1 MAIDESS
8 VDQVRRAAD
17 IVTVVGEYLKL
28 KRRGKN
34 HIGLCPFHQ
43 EKTPSFNVNQE
54 RQFYHCFGCGASGD
68 VFSFVMEQENLEF
81 PEAVRQLAQRFG
93 VELRETG
100 QSGGQKKERDRLL
113 TLMEKAVVVY
123 QRSLNAAS
131 GEAGR
136 RFLDQR
142 KIAQEQRQGF
152 GIGYAPPG
160 WQFLADQ
167 LIRQGATEDLLVKA
181 GLCARSQ
188 RSGKIYDRLRNRV
201 VFPVRDER
209 GRVVGF
215 GGRDLSGE
223 AETPKYVNSP
233 ETPLYHKG
241 SLLYGLDL
249 ARKNLREKPAL
260 LVEGYLDVVSLRSAG
275 FGTAVAPLGTALTE
289 EQAKLLG
296 RFTRDHG
303 VIVFFDGDS
312 AGQTASLK
320 ALVPLIN
327 AGLPVRV
334 ASPPEGKDPDD
345 LIRESG
351 ADTVA
356 ELIEQAQSGDDFLIE
371 QLALRYELDTTAG
384 RHGLINELVELL
396 PRFVERTTRDL
407 LIERFAKL
415 LRVSV
420 GDLRRDLR
428 RLYKGQPLSQSN
440 APAVE
445 ASRPIPQMNRDWG
458 VLLWLLFNDKNSGF
472 DIMDAEVKVEQ
483 FPAKLAPV
491 VEYAYNE
498 LEEGRLP
505 EIAPLLSQLESDVRS
520 ILMKIINIEMI
531 DEEQQELALRDCR
544 IRIEIKSNKHRIA
557 KLKIQ
562 YGDPEHTK
570 KYKDTILR
578 EITTLNRRNSE
589 LDSMLGYKLHQS
601 HILD

>member
-1 MAIDESS
+1 MAIDETS
-8 VDQVRRAAD
+8 VEQVRRAAD
-17 IVTVVGEYLKL
+17 IVVVVGEYLKL

-54 RQFYHCFGCGASGD
+54 RQFYHCFGCGAGGD

-81 PEAVRQLAQRFG
+81 PEAVRHLAQRFG

-100 QSGGQKKERDRLL
+100 QSDGQRGERDRLL
-113 TLMEKAVVVY
+113 TLMEKAVVLY
-123 QRSLNAAS
+123 QKSLTATN

-136 RFLDQR
+136 RFLEQR

-167 LIRQGATEDLLVKA
+167 LLRQGATEDLLVKA

-188 RSGKIYDRLRNRV
+188 KSGKIYDRLRNRV

-275 FGTAVAPLGTALTE
+275 FSTAVAPLGTALTE

-312 AGQTASLK
+312 AGQSAALK

-327 AGLPVRV
+327 AGLPVKV

-351 ADTVA
+351 REAVA
-356 ELIEQAQSGDDFLIE
+356 ELLKQAKSGDDFLIE
-371 QLALRYELDTTAG
+371 RLAEQYDLNSTAG
-384 RHGLINELVELL
+384 RHGLLGELVELL

-407 LIERFAKL
+407 LIDRFAKQ

-420 GDLRRDLR
+420 SDLHRDLR
-428 RLYKGQPLSQSN
+428 RLYKGQPLSQSTT
-440 APAVE
+440 PTVE
-445 ASRPIPQMNRDWG
+445 ANRPVPRMNRDWG
-458 VLLWLLFNDKNSGF
+458 VLIWLLFNDRNSGF
-472 DIMDAEVKVEQ
+472 AIVDTPQLFEQ
-483 FPAKLAPV
+483 FPSEFDLV

-498 LEEGRLP
+498 LKEGRLP
-505 EIAPLLSQLESDVRS
+505 EIAPLLPQLDIDARNML
-520 ILMKIINIEMI
+520 IKIISTETISG
-531 DEEQQELALRDCR
+531 EQQKLALDDC
-544 IRIEIKSNKHRIA
+544 SNRRRFEENKKRMT
-557 KLKIQ
+557 KLA
-562 YGDPEHTK
+562 YLFRTSNGTK
-570 KYKDTILR
+570 EEKDKILR
-578 EITTLNRRNSE
+578 KKLDISRENNE
-589 LDSMLGYKLHQS
+589 LRKKID
-601 HILD
+601 HIK